1 MFAKKKNDAAVV
13 ETTGQNDR
21 VDFYETMMDLL
32 PHGIGFLDAD
42 HNIVFANK
50 VFWKNYLNVGDE
62 LPRPVHIKTMLAAFL
77 KKSNFAGN
85 VDAEIQK
92 RVGLITSASIGQK
105 LTFPNGTT
113 MNIDRIRHHDGSIVT
128 IGSDITNLIAEEQNV
143 RDDFSAYQNRVSKEL
158 ELAGDQID
166 GASATLSHSC
176 EGIAKGA
183 EGAIELSAAV
193 STATEEMSAS
203 INEIAGRTSVA
214 AEKCSGASAVASE
227 AEAKV
232 AELSEAVERIE
243 TFAATIQAIADQ
255 TNLLALNATIEAA
268 RAGEA
273 GRGFAVVASEVKS
286 LSQQTANATAEISS
300 QIEDVRNVSSV
311 ASQAI
316 EKITVSIRDISE
328 MSTDT
333 ASAVSQQRGVVGE
346 IVTHMGELQNVVTA
360 NQAAIGEIEGVA
372 NNVRQNSTQLT
383 GKITQLVQEG
393 VKLKA

>member
-128 IGSDITNLIAEEQNV
+128 IGSDITNIIAEEQN
-143 RDDFSAYQNRVSKEL
+143 
-158 ELAGDQID
+158 
-166 GASATLSHSC
+166 LSLIH
-176 EGIAKGA
+176 I
-183 EGAIELSAAV
+183 
-193 STATEEMSAS
+193 
-203 INEIAGRTSVA
+203 
-214 AEKCSGASAVASE
+214 
-227 AEAKV
+227 
-232 AELSEAVERIE
+232 
-243 TFAATIQAIADQ
+243 
-255 TNLLALNATIEAA
+255 
-268 RAGEA
+268 
-273 GRGFAVVASEVKS
+273 
-286 LSQQTANATAEISS
+286 
-300 QIEDVRNVSSV
+300 
-311 ASQAI
+311 
-316 EKITVSIRDISE
+316 
-328 MSTDT
+328 
-333 ASAVSQQRGVVGE
+333 
-346 IVTHMGELQNVVTA
+346 
-360 NQAAIGEIEGVA
+360 
-372 NNVRQNSTQLT
+372 
-383 GKITQLVQEG
+383 
-393 VKLKA
+393 